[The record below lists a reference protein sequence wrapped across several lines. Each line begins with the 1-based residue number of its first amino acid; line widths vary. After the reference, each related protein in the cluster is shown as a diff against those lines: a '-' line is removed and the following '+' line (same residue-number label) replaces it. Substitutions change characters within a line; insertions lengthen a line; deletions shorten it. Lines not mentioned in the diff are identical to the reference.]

1 VGEPKGAQTMSN
13 GRQTGAGSV
22 LVVDDDPSIR
32 EIIRLVLEKVGLD
45 VIEAA
50 DGRAAVESA
59 RADRPDIILMDITM
73 PEMDG
78 YEATEQIRD
87 TPGLGQV
94 PIIFLTGRPPAEDN
108 GEAFRRGGTAFM
120 RKPFTNATLRDMIT
134 LTMMSLKE

>member
-1 VGEPKGAQTMSN
+1 MGDSKGAMTMTD
-13 GRQTGAGSV
+13 GRQIGAGSV

-32 EIIRLVLEKVGLD
+32 EIIRLVLEKDGLS
-45 VIEAA
+45 VVEAA
-50 DGRAAVESA
+50 NGRAAVESA
-59 RADRPDIILMDITM
+59 KANRPDIILMDITM

-78 YEATEQIRD
+78 YEATEQIRHE
-87 TPGLGQV
+87 PGLEHV

-120 RKPFTNATLRDMIT
+120 RKPFTNATLRDMIM